1 MRGQRLAGARAP
13 RSPHRV
19 EPSVLRIEPL
29 EEIALLSAAA
39 WDTDYATWLEQTF
52 TVEAAANFQ
61 FSTDELQALGDV
73 NASATDPSLNL
84 IRAEAAANYGYN
96 GAGYTVAVLDTGIDY
111 THSSLAGSY
120 IGGWDFVDNDADPR
134 DQNGHGTHVAGIIAG
149 SASSTYPGVAS
160 GAKILSLRVLGK
172 DGSGSFANVEKA
184 LQWVAQHQ
192 QQFNIVAVNMSLG
205 AGNFNINPWQFLE
218 DDLAL
223 LESRGVFL
231 STASG
236 NGFSTYGSQ
245 LGLGFPATSN
255 YTVSV
260 GAVWSG
266 NFGAVTFGSGA
277 KDFSTAADRITS
289 FSQRSAALD
298 ILAPGAF
305 VTNAAMGGGWARLAG
320 TSMAAPVVA
329 GAAVLIH
336 QALDA
341 RGLGHLAT
349 QSFILD
355 IMQDT
360 GVTVVDGDNEQD
372 NVTNSWLTF
381 KRLDVANALAAVASL
396 GGGGG
401 GGGGTTNPGTPGTN
415 PGTTNPGTSNPP
427 VVTVNPNANFV
438 RALYRELLGRDP
450 DSAGLAYWTQ
460 QIGGGLSRTQV
471 AKSLSNSPEYR
482 GRQVDVS
489 FNDLLGRAPTSS
501 ERSYWLALLTGGTA
515 ADDMVRTVVSSGEY
529 QSANGNLAGF
539 VSAAYQDLL
548 GRTAET
554 SGVNYWVSFLSTGGT
569 RAQFAQTLLTS
580 SEYRLNT
587 IDSYYQEYLGRGAG
601 PTERQWWLV
610 QVQSGTTTLG
620 TIAQSFLGS
629 DEYFASAQGASGAGA
644 LSEGLA
650 QQDHVASRADRSAL
664 GEAILRIDGNDASS
678 RSMRSRLATVVT
690 TDDATQ
696 RWQAVER
703 ARATAL
709 LSVGTE
715 FSGVSADTDPAMVDA
730 TLSSTLESGRDE
742 LLESI
747 VTSHETD
754 EQLHDEVVES
764 LA

>member
-13 RSPHRV
+13 RSSHRV

-61 FSTDELQALGDV
+61 FSTDELNALGDV
-73 NASATDPSLNL
+73 SASATDASLNL

-111 THSSLAGSY
+111 THPSLAGSY

-149 SASSTYPGVAS
+149 SAASTYPGVAS
-160 GAKILSLRVLGK
+160 GAKILSLRVLGR

-205 AGNFNINPWQFLE
+205 AGNFNTNPWQFLE

-266 NFGAVTFGSGA
+266 NFGSVTFSSGA

-372 NVTNSWLTF
+372 NVTNSWLSF

-396 GGGGG
+396 SG
-401 GGGGTTNPGTPGTN
+401 GGGGTTNPGTPGSN
-415 PGTTNPGTSNPP
+415 PGTPNPGTSNPP

-489 FNDLLGRAPTSS
+489 FNDLLGRGPTTA

-515 ADDMVRTVVSSGEY
+515 ADDMVRTLVSSGEY
-529 QSANGNLAGF
+529 QNANGNLAGF

-554 SGVNYWVSFLSTGGT
+554 TGVNYWVSFLSTGGT

-610 QVQSGTTTLG
+610 QIQSGATTLG

-629 DEYFASAQGASGAGA
+629 DEYFSSAQGASGAGA
-644 LSEGLA
+644 LSEGLTR
-650 QQDHVASRADRSAL
+650 DHVAAGEDHSAVID
-664 GEAILRIDGNDASS
+664 AILRIDGSSDAS
-678 RSMRSRLATVVT
+678 RNMRSRIATVVT
-690 TDDATQ
+690 TADATQ

-703 ARATAL
+703 ARTTAL
-709 LSVGTE
+709 QSVDTE
-715 FSGVSADTDPAMVDA
+715 FSADSDDADPAMVDA
-730 TLSSTLESGRDE
+730 TLSSSLEIARDE

-747 VTSHETD
+747 AASQPTD